1 MIPTPAACAACGCAN
16 ETSSPS
22 IRIVPRSG
30 WCTPA
35 STFIS
40 VDLPAPFSPTT
51 AWISPASQSR
61 LTPCST
67 STPRK
72 LLRMSRICSSGAMA
86 RSDLHPAAGLGGREH
101 GVDDAGAARAVGE
114 QRQPLGRRAGDRGV
128 AVGDEQVEAVEVALR
143 VAGGRERE
151 PRGVGGE
158 RRRVAVDGLDG
169 VPAAE
174 PERLR
179 LLLLEAHAG
188 FGARDLDV
196 QVVLAAGRD
205 LADDQG
211 PRGAALR
218 PEERRDRVLGAD
230 GAAGAAVVRAGLEG
244 AR

>member
-1 MIPTPAACAACGCAN
+1 MIATPFACAWTGCEKCTGSPSM
-16 ETSSPS
+16 ETSPPS
-22 IRIVPRSG
+22 APY
-30 WCTPA
+30 TPA

-72 LLRMSRICSSGAMA
+72 LLRMSRICSSGAIA
-86 RSDLHPAAGLGGREH
+86 SDLHPAARVGGGEH
-101 GVDDAGAARAVGE
+101 GVDDAGAAGAVGE
-114 QRQPLGRRAGDRGV
+114 QWQAVGRRAGDRVV

-143 VAGGRERE
+143 GAGRRERG

-169 VPAAE
+169 VAAAE

-196 QVVLAAGRD
+196 QVVLASRRD
-205 LADDQG
+205 LADDQRPG
-211 PRGAALR
+211 RAAVGA
-218 PEERRDRVLGAD
+218 EERRHCVLGAD
-230 GAAGAAVVRAGLEG
+230 RAARA
-244 AR
+244 